1 MVDAIVIGGGIV
13 GMSVAYH
20 LVSSGAK
27 TILIDRSDAGRATD
41 AGAGILSPE
50 TNTRDPDS
58 WFNLAI
64 DAVGYYPALTDRLQA
79 EQDDDTGYARC
90 GQLLVA
96 VSEDERDL
104 FEAAQRRI
112 FARQE
117 QRGLPSAEDLHA
129 VSNSE
134 SQALFP
140 ALAPVSGAIHN
151 RNASR
156 VDGRLLNRALRTAAE
171 RRGLTVMHAS
181 IDELIIEN
189 RNVTGVRLAGDTLS
203 ADVTAIAGGAWS
215 RAFGDQLGI
224 EIPLAPQR
232 GQIIHLSLPGTDTS
246 TWPIISA
253 FHGHYMVPWPDQRI
267 AVGATRETGSGFQ
280 PQATASGVHEVL
292 GEALRVAPG
301 LAAGEIQDIRIG
313 LRPLTADTMPVLG
326 SVPNMSDI
334 FLATGHGPTGLTLGP
349 YSGKMVAEMMLGQQ
363 PASDISAFHVSRF
376 NTSSDAR

>member
-1 MVDAIVIGGGIV
+1 MYDAIVIGGGIV
-13 GMSVAYH
+13 GMSTAYH
-20 LVSSGAK
+20 LVCSGAK
-27 TILIDRSDAGRATD
+27 TLLVDRADEGRATD

-50 TNTRDPDS
+50 TNTRDPET

-64 DAVGYYPALTDRLQA
+64 DAVGYYPTLVEQLQA
-79 EQDDDTGYARC
+79 EQDDDTGYACC
-90 GQLLVA
+90 GSLVVA

-117 QRGLPSAEDLHA
+117 ERGLPSPEDLKS
-129 VSNSE
+129 VSSAE
-134 SQALFP
+134 AQAMIP
-140 ALAPVSGAIHN
+140 ALAPVMGAIYN
-151 RNASR
+151 RKACR
-156 VDGRLLNRALRTAAE
+156 VDGRLLNLALRTAAE
-171 RRGLTVMHAS
+171 RRGLTIMHAS
-181 IDELIIEN
+181 VDELIVEEQA
-189 RNVTGVRLAGDTLS
+189 VTGIRLADEVIS
-203 ADVTAIAGGAWS
+203 APVTAISGGSWS
-215 RAFGDQLGI
+215 PEFGAQLGV

-253 FHGHYMVPWPDQRI
+253 FRNHYMVPWPDQRI
-267 AVGATRETGSGFQ
+267 AVGATRENNTGFH
-280 PQATASGVHEVL
+280 PQATAEGVHEVL

-326 SVPNMSDI
+326 TVPAMQGV
-334 FLATGHGPTGLTLGP
+334 FLVTGHGPTGLTMGP
-349 YSGKMVAEMMLGQQ
+349 YSGKIVADMMLGKE

-376 NTSSDAR
+376 Q